1 MRKSEI
7 QVVKYLER
15 RNTSAQNTDVL
26 ERIAIREVEL
36 EVLQGRQ
43 LWKSDPNL
51 TDIIKPQAIPHVDLE
66 MPVFLLT
73 QSIQQSSCLLANCRG
88 VVLCCIAAKFRNQ
101 KFDDKL
107 LTTSTDLHSS
117 SPFRVWNPV

>member
-36 EVLQGRQ
+36 EVSQGRQ
-43 LWKSDPNL
+43 LGKSDPNL
-51 TDIIKPQAIPHVDLE
+51 TDIFKPQAIPHVDLE
-66 MPVFLLT
+66 MPMFLLT
-73 QSIQQSSCLLANCRG
+73 QSI
-88 VVLCCIAAKFRNQ
+88 
-101 KFDDKL
+101 
-107 LTTSTDLHSS
+107 
-117 SPFRVWNPV
+117 